1 MANKWWGSKDLKSE
15 GEEEEREIEFKAPKE
30 FTEKLSKIDGL
41 ETSLSEVK
49 SKFSVLDRMDS
60 FLQEQDAAK
69 AAARAEKAK
78 EMAKTASAT
87 LEDKW
92 IENPQEAFNE
102 ASAPLKASIINAH
115 SMNIRREIFD
125 DAQEFEYY
133 TGDFK
138 KEVDNLIDT
147 SLPATSKADPASI
160 KNCYYLVLGRK
171 QKEIREGK
179 LKSKFASTSTSSAK
193 GSEGPEGAK
202 KEIQLTDEQKRAA
215 DKLGVPHDKYA
226 ANLGDLAYV

>member
-1 MANKWWGSKDLKSE
+1 MPSKWWGKDND
-15 GEEEEREIEFKAPKE
+15 EEREEKEIELKPSKE
-30 FTEKLSKIDGL
+30 ITEKLSKIDGL
-41 ETSLSEVK
+41 ETSISEVK

-60 FLQEQDAAK
+60 FLQEQEQAK
-69 AAARAEKAK
+69 AAARAEKAR
-78 EMAKTASAT
+78 EMAKKAT
-87 LEDKW
+87 EGLQDTWLED
-92 IENPQEAFNE
+92 PQKAFDE

-115 SMNIRREIFD
+115 SMNIRREVFE

-133 TGDFK
+133 TGEFK
-138 KEVDNLIDT
+138 KEVDNLIDN
-147 SLPATSKADPASI
+147 SLPAASKADPASI
-160 KNCYYLVLGRK
+160 KNCYYLVLGKK

-179 LKSKFASTSTSSAK
+179 LKSKFASMSTSSAK